1 MTTSHRYHHHEHIDI
16 EEREGEAA
24 AESIWDPITQI
35 YVGGKVPENAD
46 VKQMIQENGGCLRLF
61 GYGSLCWNPGKHGE
75 SALAHESV
83 TNTTGQARGFRRAW
97 AQKSTDHRGLP
108 LFPGIVCT
116 LLKEEEFRVYRPDG
130 KSNDEKEE
138 ISLTEG
144 LIYTVPPEL
153 VDECIEELD
162 FREKGVSAH

>member
-1 MTTSHRYHHHEHIDI
+1 
-16 EEREGEAA
+16 
-24 AESIWDPITQI
+24 
-35 YVGGKVPENAD
+35 
-46 VKQMIQENGGCLRLF
+46 
-61 GYGSLCWNPGKHGE
+61 
-75 SALAHESV
+75 
-83 TNTTGQARGFRRAW
+83 
-97 AQKSTDHRGLP
+97 
-108 LFPGIVCT
+108 
-116 LLKEEEFRVYRPDG
+116 VYRPNG